1 MTTQRYRLNRVVTV
15 SGASA
20 ETEER
25 PIEWRMDFHDGVG
38 ISGTASTQLPSL
50 GRYAFNRGSY
60 SGSWHYDAIHDTA
73 ALLATSIPTLE
84 VGAHFNQRRMGAPNT
99 ILPSLRGVINRCN
112 AG

>member
-25 PIEWRMDFHDGVG
+25 PIEWRMDFQDGVG

-60 SGSWHYDAIHDTA
+60 SGSWHYDAGPRYSR
-73 ALLATSIPTLE
+73 LAS
-84 VGAHFNQRRMGAPNT
+84 
-99 ILPSLRGVINRCN
+99 NRHSH
-112 AG
+112 A